1 MHRRRERRQIF
12 NTKAAEA
19 RVTDMTGDTH
29 RKGGRI
35 GVIDE
40 RKKRETVVCK
50 KIPWSGTHEEGEIE
64 SDQSF
69 RATCTGI

>member
-1 MHRRRERRQIF
+1 M
-12 NTKAAEA
+12 
-19 RVTDMTGDTH
+19 TDMTGDTH

-50 KIPWSGTHEEGEIE
+50 KIPWSDTHEEGEIE

-69 RATCTGI
+69 RATRTDLERINNSVSFSEVRR

>member
-1 MHRRRERRQIF
+1 M
-12 NTKAAEA
+12 
-19 RVTDMTGDTH
+19 TDMTGDTH
-29 RKGGRI
+29 RKSGRI

-50 KIPWSGTHEEGEIE
+50 KIPWSDTHEERDVGEGEIE

-69 RATCTGI
+69 RATRTGI